1 VSRRNREKAGA
12 DPLGSGYE
20 GPEVLSALLARAGSP
35 QDAEGTAEVF
45 RAAQAAGEPRN
56 DVIPGLF
63 PEEPRFDSPADA
75 RRLYAN
81 LFGLWDRVKAGLDAS
96 ADEPAVAAPEP
107 TPPPMPLARGSLTGR
122 ELTPDFV
129 ESAWRW
135 LEALPERESRR
146 LRDRHANTQP
156 DLGTWLDEVELP
168 EAGELAARD
177 LLFEAWAMMDRAFG
191 DRLGAL
197 EWKVL
202 RELEKEPPVLESTQP
217 ALAAYVA
224 EQLDIL
230 EDEDPAFG
238 PTERAQVER
247 ALATVGAALT
257 RAVAEDG

>member
-1 VSRRNREKAGA
+1 
-12 DPLGSGYE
+12 
-20 GPEVLSALLARAGSP
+20 
-35 QDAEGTAEVF
+35 
-45 RAAQAAGEPRN
+45 
-56 DVIPGLF
+56 
-63 PEEPRFDSPADA
+63 
-75 RRLYAN
+75 
-81 LFGLWDRVKAGLDAS
+81 
-96 ADEPAVAAPEP
+96 
-107 TPPPMPLARGSLTGR
+107 
-122 ELTPDFV
+122 
-129 ESAWRW
+129 
-135 LEALPERESRR
+135 
-146 LRDRHANTQP
+146 
-156 DLGTWLDEVELP
+156 
-168 EAGELAARD
+168 
-177 LLFEAWAMMDRAFG
+177 MMDRAFG